1 MSLSDKLIWMAWA
14 CEHLG
19 FFERAQEYYDLALLT
34 QENEGR
40 MARS

>member
-19 FFERAQEYYDLALLT
+19 FYERAQEYYDLALLT
-34 QENEGR
+34 GLNEAK
-40 MARS
+40 MARA